1 MKTNRHIVVAIF
13 IALIGFSAYGQDKKV
28 EFGLMGGYGYSM
40 PKLKDTRT
48 VKSPAI
54 DQNSLNGFH
63 AGPILKFNLSEQMS
77 LQTGLLFNYFSGV
90 SLDRSQLALKNTLG
104 TWRQERT
111 KLTAFDLPLRVMYAV
126 PLADE
131 LNVFLFAGPSLNYAI
146 NKVSVTENFVDKKLT
161 TKSEGKNIYQSEGDF
176 NALDV
181 QMGGGIG
188 IQLMGLSLRGG
199 YDWGILN
206 RTTLKDASLRANDLK
221 ISLAYTF

>member
-1 MKTNRHIVVAIF
+1 M
-13 IALIGFSAYGQDKKV
+13 
-28 EFGLMGGYGYSM
+28 
-40 PKLKDTRT
+40 
-48 VKSPAI
+48 
-54 DQNSLNGFH
+54 
-63 AGPILKFNLSEQMS
+63 
-77 LQTGLLFNYFSGV
+77 
-90 SLDRSQLALKNTLG
+90 
-104 TWRQERT
+104 
-111 KLTAFDLPLRVMYAV
+111 
-126 PLADE
+126 
-131 LNVFLFAGPSLNYAI
+131 
-146 NKVSVTENFVDKKLT
+146 SVTENFVDKKLT